1 MTDLHVEGT
10 REDAAATWL
19 GVCRGLSQSASCI
32 PSEQLAEL
40 NTAELLDLRQVVT
53 AGTRAGD
60 DAFVEWCTRTGRQ
73 IVAELYLRAYTQ
85 AAIDAKAAAIN
96 GEERRLA
103 CAAR

>member
-1 MTDLHVEGT
+1 MTDLHVAGT
-10 REDAAATWL
+10 RENATEILL

-32 PSEQLAEL
+32 SSEQLAEL
-40 NTAELLDLRQVVT
+40 NSAELMDLREVVT

-60 DAFVEWCTRTGRQ
+60 GAFVDWCTRTGKQ

-85 AAIDAKAAAIN
+85 AAIDAKAAAIS

-103 CAAR
+103 CRAR

>member
-1 MTDLHVEGT
+1 MTDLYAGGT

-19 GVCRGLSQSASCI
+19 GVCRGLSQSADCI
-32 PSEQLAEL
+32 TSEQLAEL

-53 AGTRAGD
+53 AGSRTGD
-60 DAFVEWCTRTGRQ
+60 DAFVDWCTRTSGQ

>member
-1 MTDLHVEGT
+1 MTDLDVEGT
-10 REDAAATWL
+10 REDEAATWL
-19 GVCRGLSQSASCI
+19 GVCAGLSQSS
-32 PSEQLAEL
+32 SEQLAKL

-60 DAFVEWCTRTGRQ
+60 EAFVDWCTRAGGQ

-85 AAIDAKAAAIN
+85 AVIDAKAAAIN